1 MKRRKLYIG
10 LAIGLSLVLT
20 FAGGCM
26 YWQAHQGDVK
36 SIIYLNPMQEATL
49 SKDDF
54 DAFEKLVSSVEKTG
68 IRIENPE
75 MRAGSY
81 NYSIIY
87 RNGKEK
93 DIGINAVYCYIN
105 GTCYASSQEL
115 CDQLITFFE
124 DDLK

>member
-10 LAIGLSLVLT
+10 LTIGLSIVLT
-20 FAGGCM
+20 FAGRCM

-36 SIIYLNPMQEATL
+36 SIIYLNPMQEAAL

-81 NYSIIY
+81 SYSIIY
-87 RNGKEK
+87 RNGKKRILESMQFT
-93 DIGINAVYCYIN
+93 ATLTEHV
-105 GTCYASSQEL
+105 TLHLRSFVTSS
-115 CDQLITFFE
+115 
-124 DDLK
+124 